1 MTSPLVNDDDTL
13 ARKRDGGGNA
23 PPQVRVAELI
33 NTGTELLF
41 GSVVNTH
48 LAFLGQQLFSLGLRI
63 SRQTTVPDGYAIRDA
78 ILEAARRCQLIL
90 ITGGLGPTT
99 DDVTREIVA
108 ELTGRSLEFDETIFA
123 KIRERFE
130 KRGLR
135 LTDPISRQAY
145 VPKGAQVLPNDHGTA
160 PGLYIPPSP
169 SYGATNAATEKLPHL
184 ILLPGPPRELRPMFD
199 PYVSPIVRTL
209 VGTNNLTAA
218 LFRTVGLGESYAQ
231 ELIGEDLA
239 AIEDLELGYCARA
252 GELDLRLVG
261 TLQSVLRGTE
271 IVRAR
276 LGNHIVSEEGNE
288 LEAIVVQLLTQR
300 QATIAVAESCTGG
313 LLANRF
319 TNVPGAS
326 AVFLEGNVTYSNAA
340 KTRTLDVPV
349 ELLNRVGAVSKEV
362 ALAMAEGARARAGA
376 TYALS
381 TTGIAGPDG
390 GTPEKPV
397 GTVFVGL
404 ASADTPTQV
413 ENLFFPTDRATF
425 KQMVTQSAL
434 DLLRKRLLGK

>member
-1 MTSPLVNDDDTL
+1 MTPSADV
-13 ARKRDGGGNA
+13 AKGGDGGRSA
-23 PPQVRVAELI
+23 PIDVEVI
-33 NTGTELLF
+33 TTGTELLF
-41 GSVVNTH
+41 GSVINTH

-63 SRQTTVPDGYAIRDA
+63 SLQTTVPDGDTIRDA
-78 ILEAARRCQLIL
+78 IVEAAPRCQLIL

-99 DDVTREIVA
+99 DDITREIVA
-108 ELTGRSLEFDETIFA
+108 ELAGRPLEYDESIFA
-123 KIRERFE
+123 RIKERFQ

-145 VPKGAQVLPNDHGTA
+145 VPRGAQVLPNDHGTA
-160 PGLYIPPSP
+160 PGLYVP
-169 SYGATNAATEKLPHL
+169 ATEALPDM
-184 ILLPGPPRELRPMFD
+184 ILLPGPPRELRPMFEQ
-199 PYVSPIVRTL
+199 YASPIIRSL
-209 VGTNNLTAA
+209 VGTPDLTAII
-218 LFRTVGLGESYAQ
+218 FRTAGLGESYAQ
-231 ELIGEDLA
+231 ELIGADLA
-239 AIEDLELGYCARA
+239 AIKDLELGYCARI

-261 TLQSVLRGTE
+261 SLESVLKGAE

-276 LGNHIVSEEGNE
+276 LSEHIVSEDGSEM
-288 LEAIVVQLLTQR
+288 EAIVVRLLTER
-300 QATIAVAESCTGG
+300 GATVAVAESCTGG

-340 KTRTLDVPV
+340 KTRTLGVPV
-349 ELLNRVGAVSKEV
+349 ELLNRVGAVSHEV
-362 ALAMAEGARARAGA
+362 ALAMAEGARARSGA

-404 ASADTPTQV
+404 ASEDGPSQV
-413 ENLFFPTDRATF
+413 EKLFFPTDRVTF

-434 DLLRKRLLGK
+434 EMLRKTLLVRNKT

>member
-1 MTSPLVNDDDTL
+1 MTPSADVAKGGDGAKSSPIDVEVIT
-13 ARKRDGGGNA
+13 
-23 PPQVRVAELI
+23 
-33 NTGTELLF
+33 TGTELLF
-41 GSVVNTH
+41 GSVINTH

-78 ILEAARRCQLIL
+78 ILEAAPRCQLIL

-99 DDVTREIVA
+99 DDITREIVA
-108 ELTGRSLEFDETIFA
+108 ELAGRPLEYDESIFA
-123 KIRERFE
+123 RIKERFQ

-145 VPKGAQVLPNDHGTA
+145 VPRGAQVLPNDHGTA
-160 PGLYIPPSP
+160 PGLYVP
-169 SYGATNAATEKLPHL
+169 ATEALPHM
-184 ILLPGPPRELRPMFD
+184 ILLPGPPRELCPMFEQ
-199 PYVSPIVRTL
+199 YASPMIRSL
-209 VGTNNLTAA
+209 VGTTDLTAII
-218 LFRTVGLGESYAQ
+218 FRTAGLGESYAQ
-231 ELIGEDLA
+231 ELIGADLA
-239 AIEDLELGYCARA
+239 AIKDLELGYCARI

-261 TLQSVLRGTE
+261 SLESVLKGAA

-276 LGNHIVSEEGNE
+276 LSEHIVSEDGSEM
-288 LEAIVVQLLTQR
+288 EAIIVRLLTER
-300 QATIAVAESCTGG
+300 GATVAVAESCTGG

-340 KTRTLDVPV
+340 KTRTLGVPV
-349 ELLNRVGAVSKEV
+349 ELLNSVGAVSKEV
-362 ALAMAEGARARAGA
+362 AQAMAEGARARAGA

-404 ASADTPTQV
+404 ASADGPSQV
-413 ENLFFPTDRATF
+413 EKLFFPTDRATF
-425 KQMVTQSAL
+425 KQMVTEVAL
-434 DLLRKRLLGK
+434 DLLRKVISKQ

>member
-1 MTSPLVNDDDTL
+1 MTPSADV
-13 ARKRDGGGNA
+13 AKGGDGAKSA
-23 PPQVRVAELI
+23 PI
-33 NTGTELLF
+33 NVEVITTGTELLF
-41 GSVVNTH
+41 GSVINTH

-78 ILEAARRCQLIL
+78 ILEAAPRCQLIL

-99 DDVTREIVA
+99 DDITREIVA
-108 ELTGRSLEFDETIFA
+108 ELAGRPLEYDESIFA
-123 KIRERFE
+123 RIKERFQ

-145 VPKGAQVLPNDHGTA
+145 VPRGAQVLPNDHGTA
-160 PGLYIPPSP
+160 PGLYVP
-169 SYGATNAATEKLPHL
+169 ATEALPHM

-199 PYVSPIVRTL
+199 QYASPIIRSL
-209 VGTNNLTAA
+209 VGTTDLTAII
-218 LFRTVGLGESYAQ
+218 FRTAGLGESYAQ
-231 ELIGEDLA
+231 ELIGADLA
-239 AIEDLELGYCARA
+239 AIKDLELGYCARI

-261 TLQSVLRGTE
+261 SLESVVKGAE

-276 LGNHIVSEEGNE
+276 LAEHIVSEDGSEM
-288 LEAIVVQLLTQR
+288 EAIVVRLLTER
-300 QATIAVAESCTGG
+300 GATVAVAESCTGG

-340 KTRTLDVPV
+340 KTRTLGVPV

-362 ALAMAEGARARAGA
+362 AQAMAEGARARAGA
-376 TYALS
+376 AYALS

-404 ASADTPTQV
+404 ASAGGPSQV
-413 ENLFFPTDRATF
+413 EKLFFPTDRATF
-425 KQMVTQSAL
+425 KQMVTEAAL
-434 DLLRKRLLGK
+434 DLLRKRLVGRGSRTA

>member
-1 MTSPLVNDDDTL
+1 MTSSLGPED
-13 ARKRDGGGNA
+13 NA
-23 PPQVRVAELI
+23 APHGKAVELI

-63 SRQTTVPDGYAIRDA
+63 TRQTTVPDGYAIRDA
-78 ILEAARRCQLIL
+78 ILEAAQRCRLML

-108 ELTGRSLEFDETIFA
+108 ELTGRSLEYDETIFA

-160 PGLYIPPSP
+160 PGLYVP
-169 SYGATNAATEKLPHL
+169 ATERLPHL
-184 ILLPGPPRELRPMFD
+184 ILLPGPPRELRPMFER
-199 PYVSPIVRTL
+199 YVTPIVRTL
-209 VGTNNLTAA
+209 AGTTDLTAA
-218 LFRTVGLGESYAQ
+218 VFRTVGLGESYAQ
-231 ELIGEDLA
+231 ELIGADLA
-239 AIEDLELGYCARA
+239 AIEDLELGYCARV
-252 GELDLRLVG
+252 GELDLRLIG
-261 TLQSVLRGTE
+261 PMQSVLRGTE

-276 LGNHIVSEEGNE
+276 LSGHIVSEDGTE
-288 LEAIVVQLLTQR
+288 LEAVVVRLLTQ
-300 QATIAVAESCTGG
+300 QGATVAVAESCTGG

-326 AVFLEGNVTYSNAA
+326 AVLLEGNVTYSNAA
-340 KTRTLDVPV
+340 KTRTLGVPT
-349 ELLNRVGAVSKEV
+349 ELLDRFGAVSKEV
-362 ALAMAEGARARAGA
+362 AQAMAEGARKRAG
-376 TYALS
+376 TTCALS

-404 ASADTPTQV
+404 ASADAPSQV
-413 ENLFFPTDRATF
+413 ERLLFPTDRLTF

-434 DLLRKRLLGK
+434 DLLRTHLAGRGSTTFQV

>member
-1 MTSPLVNDDDTL
+1 MTPSADV
-13 ARKRDGGGNA
+13 AKGGDGAKSA
-23 PPQVRVAELI
+23 PIDVEVI
-33 NTGTELLF
+33 TTGTELLF
-41 GSVVNTH
+41 GSVINTH

-63 SRQTTVPDGYAIRDA
+63 SRQTTVPDGSAIRDA
-78 ILEAARRCQLIL
+78 ILEAAPRCQLIL

-99 DDVTREIVA
+99 DDITREIVA
-108 ELTGRSLEFDETIFA
+108 ELAGRPLEYDENIFA
-123 KIRERFE
+123 RIKERFQ

-145 VPKGAQVLPNDHGTA
+145 VPRGAQVLPNDHGTA
-160 PGLYIPPSP
+160 PGLYVP
-169 SYGATNAATEKLPHL
+169 ATEALPHM
-184 ILLPGPPRELRPMFD
+184 ILLPGPPRELRPMFEQ
-199 PYVSPIVRTL
+199 YVSPIIRSL
-209 VGTNNLTAA
+209 VGTTDLTAII
-218 LFRTVGLGESYAQ
+218 FRTAALGESYAQ
-231 ELIGEDLA
+231 ELIGADLA
-239 AIEDLELGYCARA
+239 AIKDLELGYCARI

-261 TLQSVLRGTE
+261 SLESVVKGAE

-276 LGNHIVSEEGNE
+276 LAEHIVSEDGSEM
-288 LEAIVVQLLTQR
+288 EAIVVRLLTER
-300 QATIAVAESCTGG
+300 GATVAVAESCTGG

-340 KTRTLDVPV
+340 KTRTLGVPV

-362 ALAMAEGARARAGA
+362 AQAMAEGARARAGA
-376 TYALS
+376 AYALS

-404 ASADTPTQV
+404 ASAGGPSQV
-413 ENLFFPTDRATF
+413 EKLFFPTDRATF
-425 KQMVTQSAL
+425 KQMVTEAAL
-434 DLLRKRLLGK
+434 DLLRKRLVGRGSRTA

>member
-1 MTSPLVNDDDTL
+1 MTSPLVNDDDSL
-13 ARKRDGGGNA
+13 ARNRDAGGNA
-23 PPQVRVAELI
+23 APQGRVAEVI

-78 ILEAARRCQLIL
+78 ILEAAPRCQLIL

-160 PGLYIPPSP
+160 PGLYIPASP
-169 SYGATNAATEKLPHL
+169 GYGATSPATEKLPHL

-199 PYVSPIVRTL
+199 RYVSPVVRTL

-231 ELIGEDLA
+231 ELIGADLA
-239 AIEDLELGYCARA
+239 AIEDLELGYCARV

-261 TLQSVLRGTE
+261 PLQSVLRGTE

-276 LGNHIVSEEGNE
+276 LDDHIVSEEGSE
-288 LEAIVVQLLTQR
+288 LEAIVVQLLSQR

-313 LLANRF
+313 SLANRF

-340 KTRTLDVPV
+340 KTRTLGVPM

-362 ALAMAEGARARAGA
+362 ALAMAEGARTRAGA

-404 ASADTPTQV
+404 ASAEAPTQV

>member
-1 MTSPLVNDDDTL
+1 MQATELV
-13 ARKRDGGGNA
+13 
-23 PPQVRVAELI
+23 

-63 SRQTTVPDGYAIRDA
+63 SRQTTVPDGNAIRDA
-78 ILEAARRCQLIL
+78 ILEAAPRCQLIL

-108 ELTGRSLEFDETIFA
+108 ELTGRSLEYDETIFA

-160 PGLYIPPSP
+160 PGLYVP
-169 SYGATNAATEKLPHL
+169 ATAKLPHL

-199 PYVSPIVRTL
+199 RYATPLIRTL
-209 VGTNNLTAA
+209 VGTTDLTAA
-218 LFRTVGLGESYAQ
+218 VFKTVGLGESLAQ
-231 ELIGEDLA
+231 ELIGADLA
-239 AIEDLELGYCARA
+239 AIEGLELGYCARI
-252 GELDLRLVG
+252 GELDLRLIG
-261 TLQSVLRGTE
+261 SLESVLHGTQ

-276 LGNHIVSEEGNE
+276 LSDHIVSEDGSE
-288 LEAIVVQLLTQR
+288 LEAVVVRLLSQ
-300 QATIAVAESCTGG
+300 QGATIAVAESCTGG

-340 KTRTLDVPV
+340 KTRTLGVST

-362 ALAMAEGARARAGA
+362 ALAMAEGARARAGT

-404 ASADTPTQV
+404 AAADGPSQV
-413 ENLFFPTDRATF
+413 ESLFFPTDRATF

-434 DLLRKRLLGK
+434 DLLRKRLLRR

>member
-1 MTSPLVNDDDTL
+1 MTPSADV
-13 ARKRDGGGNA
+13 AKGGDGAKSA
-23 PPQVRVAELI
+23 PIDVEVI
-33 NTGTELLF
+33 TTGTELLF
-41 GSVVNTH
+41 GSVINTH

-78 ILEAARRCQLIL
+78 ILEAAPRCQLIL

-99 DDVTREIVA
+99 DDITREIVA
-108 ELTGRSLEFDETIFA
+108 ELAGRPLEYDENIFA
-123 KIRERFE
+123 RIKERFQ

-145 VPKGAQVLPNDHGTA
+145 VPRGAQVLPNDHGTA
-160 PGLYIPPSP
+160 PGLYVP
-169 SYGATNAATEKLPHL
+169 ATEALPHM
-184 ILLPGPPRELRPMFD
+184 ILLPGPPRELRPMFEQ
-199 PYVSPIVRTL
+199 YVSPIIRSL
-209 VGTNNLTAA
+209 VGTTDLTAII
-218 LFRTVGLGESYAQ
+218 FRTAALGESYAQ
-231 ELIGEDLA
+231 ELIGADLA
-239 AIEDLELGYCARA
+239 AIKDLELGYCARI

-261 TLQSVLRGTE
+261 SLESVVKGAE

-276 LGNHIVSEEGNE
+276 LAEHIVSEDGSEM
-288 LEAIVVQLLTQR
+288 EAIVVRLLTER
-300 QATIAVAESCTGG
+300 GATVAVAESCTGG

-340 KTRTLDVPV
+340 KTRTLGVPV

-362 ALAMAEGARARAGA
+362 AQAMAEGARARAGA
-376 TYALS
+376 AYALS

-404 ASADTPTQV
+404 ASAGGPSQV
-413 ENLFFPTDRATF
+413 EKLFFPTDRATF
-425 KQMVTQSAL
+425 KQMVTEAAL
-434 DLLRKRLLGK
+434 DLLRKRLVGRGSRTA

>member
-1 MTSPLVNDDDTL
+1 MDLRAMQAVE
-13 ARKRDGGGNA
+13 
-23 PPQVRVAELI
+23 VI

-48 LAFLGQQLFSLGLRI
+48 LAFLGQQLFPLGLRI
-63 SRQTTVPDGYAIRDA
+63 ARQTTVPDGYAIRDA
-78 ILEAARRCQLIL
+78 ILEAAHRCQLIL

-108 ELTGRSLEFDETIFA
+108 ELTGRSLEYDETIFA

-130 KRGLR
+130 KRGLK
-135 LTDPISRQAY
+135 LTEPISRQAY
-145 VPKGAQVLPNDHGTA
+145 VPKGAQVLPNDNGTA
-160 PGLYIPPSP
+160 PGLYIP
-169 SYGATNAATEKLPHL
+169 ATEKLPDM
-184 ILLPGPPRELRPMFD
+184 ILLPGPPRELRPMFER
-199 PYVSPIVRTL
+199 YVTPIVRTL
-209 VGTNNLTAA
+209 AGTADLTAA
-218 LFRTVGLGESYAQ
+218 VFRTVGLGESYAQ
-231 ELIGEDLA
+231 ELIGADLA
-239 AIEDLELGYCARA
+239 AIEDLELGYCARV

-261 TLQSVLRGTE
+261 SLQGVLRGTE
-271 IVRAR
+271 IVRTR
-276 LGNHIVSEEGNE
+276 LSDHIVSEDGTE
-288 LEAIVVQLLTQR
+288 LEAVVVRLLTRR
-300 QATIAVAESCTGG
+300 QATVAVAESCTGG

-340 KTRTLDVPV
+340 KTRTLGVPTD
-349 ELLNRVGAVSKEV
+349 LLDQVGAVSKEV
-362 ALAMAEGARARAGA
+362 AQAMAEGARARAG
-376 TYALS
+376 TTFALS

-404 ASADTPTQV
+404 AAADGPSQV
-413 ENLFFPTDRATF
+413 ERLFFPTDRLTF

-434 DLLRKRLLGK
+434 DLLRKHLVGRGSRTA

>member
-1 MTSPLVNDDDTL
+1 MTPSADV
-13 ARKRDGGGNA
+13 AKGGDGAKSA
-23 PPQVRVAELI
+23 PIDVEVI
-33 NTGTELLF
+33 TTGTELLF
-41 GSVVNTH
+41 GSVINTH

-63 SRQTTVPDGYAIRDA
+63 SRQTTVPDGSAIRDA
-78 ILEAARRCQLIL
+78 ILEAAPRCQLIL

-99 DDVTREIVA
+99 DDITREIVA
-108 ELTGRSLEFDETIFA
+108 ELAGRPLEYDENIFA
-123 KIRERFE
+123 RIKERFQ

-145 VPKGAQVLPNDHGTA
+145 VPRGAQVLPNDHGTA
-160 PGLYIPPSP
+160 PGLYVP
-169 SYGATNAATEKLPHL
+169 ATEALPHM
-184 ILLPGPPRELRPMFD
+184 ILLPGPPRELRPMFEQ
-199 PYVSPIVRTL
+199 YVSPIIRSL
-209 VGTNNLTAA
+209 VGTTDLTAII
-218 LFRTVGLGESYAQ
+218 FRTAALGESYAQ
-231 ELIGEDLA
+231 ELIGADLA
-239 AIEDLELGYCARA
+239 AIKDLELGYCARI

-261 TLQSVLRGTE
+261 SLESVVKGAE

-276 LGNHIVSEEGNE
+276 LAEHIVSEDGSEM
-288 LEAIVVQLLTQR
+288 EAIVVRLLTER
-300 QATIAVAESCTGG
+300 GATVAVAESCTGG

-340 KTRTLDVPV
+340 KTRTLGVPV

-362 ALAMAEGARARAGA
+362 AQAMAEGARARAGA

-404 ASADTPTQV
+404 ASADGPSQV
-413 ENLFFPTDRATF
+413 EKLFFPTDRATF
-425 KQMVTQSAL
+425 KQMVTEAAL
-434 DLLRKRLLGK
+434 DMLRKTLNR

>member
-1 MTSPLVNDDDTL
+1 MTPSADV
-13 ARKRDGGGNA
+13 AKGGDGAKSA
-23 PPQVRVAELI
+23 PI
-33 NTGTELLF
+33 NVEVITTGTELLF
-41 GSVVNTH
+41 GSVINTH

-78 ILEAARRCQLIL
+78 ILEAAPRCQLIL

-99 DDVTREIVA
+99 DDITREIVA
-108 ELTGRSLEFDETIFA
+108 ELAGRPLEYDESIFA
-123 KIRERFE
+123 RIKERFQ

-145 VPKGAQVLPNDHGTA
+145 VPRGAQVLPNDHGTA
-160 PGLYIPPSP
+160 PGLYVP
-169 SYGATNAATEKLPHL
+169 ATEALPHM
-184 ILLPGPPRELRPMFD
+184 ILLPGPPRELRPMFEQ
-199 PYVSPIVRTL
+199 YASPIIRSL
-209 VGTNNLTAA
+209 VGTTDLTAII
-218 LFRTVGLGESYAQ
+218 FRTAGLGESYAQ
-231 ELIGEDLA
+231 ELIGADLA
-239 AIEDLELGYCARA
+239 AIKDLELGYCARI

-261 TLQSVLRGTE
+261 SLESVLKGAE

-276 LGNHIVSEEGNE
+276 LSEHIVSEDGSEM
-288 LEAIVVQLLTQR
+288 EAIVVRLLTER
-300 QATIAVAESCTGG
+300 GATVAVAESCTGG

-319 TNVPGAS
+319 TNVPGVS

-340 KTRTLDVPV
+340 KTRTLGVPV
-349 ELLNRVGAVSKEV
+349 ELLNSVGAVSKEV
-362 ALAMAEGARARAGA
+362 AQAMAEGARARAGA

-404 ASADTPTQV
+404 ASADGPSQV
-413 ENLFFPTDRATF
+413 EKLFFPTDRVTF
-425 KQMVTQSAL
+425 KQMVTEAAL
-434 DLLRKRLLGK
+434 DLLRKVISNQ

>member
-1 MTSPLVNDDDTL
+1 MTASLR
-13 ARKRDGGGNA
+13 A
-23 PPQVRVAELI
+23 AELI

-48 LAFLGQQLFSLGLRI
+48 LAFLGQELFSLGLRI

-78 ILEAARRCQLIL
+78 ILEAATRCQLIL

-108 ELTGRSLEFDETIFA
+108 ELTRRSLEYDETIFA

-130 KRGLR
+130 RRGLR

-160 PGLYIPPSP
+160 PGLYVP
-169 SYGATNAATEKLPHL
+169 ATEKLPHL
-184 ILLPGPPRELRPMFD
+184 ILLPGPPRELRPMFER
-199 PYVSPIVRTL
+199 YATPIIRTL
-209 VGTNNLTAA
+209 IGATDLTAA
-218 LFRTVGLGESYAQ
+218 VFRTTGLGESYAQ
-231 ELIGEDLA
+231 ELIGSEIA
-239 AIEDLELGYCARA
+239 AIEDLELGYCARV
-252 GELDLRLVG
+252 GELDVRLVG
-261 TLQSVLRGTE
+261 SLESVLRGTE

-276 LGNHIVSEEGNE
+276 LFGHIVSEDGSE
-288 LEAIVVQLLTQR
+288 LEAVVVRLLTQR
-300 QATIAVAESCTGG
+300 GATIAVAESCTGG

-326 AVFLEGNVTYSNAA
+326 AVFLEGDVTYSNAA
-340 KTRTLDVPV
+340 KARTLGVST

-362 ALAMAEGARARAGA
+362 ALAMAEGARGRAGA

-404 ASADTPTQV
+404 ASADAPTQV
-413 ENLFFPTDRATF
+413 ERLFFPTDRITF
-425 KQMVTQSAL
+425 KQMVTAFAL
-434 DLLRKRLLGK
+434 DLLRKRLVRT